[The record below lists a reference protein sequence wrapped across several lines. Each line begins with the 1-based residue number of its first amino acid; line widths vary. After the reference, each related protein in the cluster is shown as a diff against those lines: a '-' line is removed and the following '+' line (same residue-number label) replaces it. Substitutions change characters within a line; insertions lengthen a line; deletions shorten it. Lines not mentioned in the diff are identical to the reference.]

1 METSR
6 ENYMNMGVSEY
17 VEDES
22 FYDNARTNSKLF
34 DNGKGIKWSEEED
47 DLLRDVVEK
56 YGAKNWKKIC
66 RFIPGRTST
75 Q

>member
-1 METSR
+1 MNTGTSD
-6 ENYMNMGVSEY
+6 Y
-17 VEDES
+17 VDEDS
-22 FYDNARTNSKLF
+22 FYDKSRTYPKPF
-34 DNGKGIKWSEEED
+34 DSGKGIKWTEEED
-47 DLLRDVVEK
+47 DLLRDVVDK